1 MRKLF
6 VLSAKNLTVVAALA
20 VATSAAYGEF
30 ESDVSSCHVEV
41 PRESAYDWFKG
52 LQDSIAENSGIAS
65 EANRPEVLLP
75 TVPEIPDAPSPLPAA
90 VEDDELSDIDH
101 ALTRVEASDL
111 ESEPDEKPLSAFDLR
126 EPMLSKL
133 RSEAREAANAPRTR
147 RIKTS
152 RGWRTIHYPKNQPH
166 KSKFLCYQG
175 VKEALLESG
184 LTKNRLPHVPAKWA
198 HQKGALKAEGFE
210 NLLETEKGRGFTAA
224 NAPLGAVL
232 VYDGGQKK
240 CERNR
245 ISCGHIEIKLNAAE
259 YCSDYC
265 KSIPINQY
273 LNRKLIGVYVKT
285 QK

>member
-1 MRKLF
+1 MRKRF
-6 VLSAKNLTVVAALA
+6 DRIAKSLTVLA
-20 VATSAAYGEF
+20 VFSASTPVAFGEF
-30 ESDVSSCHVEV
+30 ESEVSSCHVEV
-41 PRESAYDWFKG
+41 RRESAYEWFKG
-52 LQDSIAENSGIAS
+52 LQDAIAQSSGIATDS
-65 EANRPEVLLP
+65 DLPEAVPPAEPEVADVASP
-75 TVPEIPDAPSPLPAA
+75 IPAEPDE
-90 VEDDELSDIDH
+90 VEPSDIDH
-101 ALTRVEASDL
+101 ALTKVEESDL

-147 RIKTS
+147 KIKTK
-152 RGWRTIHYPKNQPH
+152 RGWRTIHFPRNQPQ

-175 VKEALLESG
+175 VKEALLETG

-240 CERNR
+240 CEGNR
-245 ISCGHIEIKLNAAE
+245 ISCGHIEIKLNASE

-265 KSIPINQY
+265 KAIPINQY
-273 LNRKLIGVYVKT
+273 LNRKLIGVYVKS